1 MDWSQA
7 KLEASTLVE
16 NREHYQRRLGS
27 LASEITAEFGL
38 SKLDEF
44 AAEVKEDYGL
54 SLSPSTLR
62 NYLWVYQ
69 KTKNLNLPEDL
80 SYRTLQW
87 ISASGDPEG
96 WAKKILDEGLS
107 SAEVYRL
114 LRKAKGVEEDV
125 VVCPACGESF
135 KPKK

>member
-1 MDWSQA
+1 M
-7 KLEASTLVE
+7 EASELVE
-16 NREHYQRRLGS
+16 NREHYQRRLGALS
-27 LASEITAEFGL
+27 SEIVGEFGL

-44 AAEVKEDYGL
+44 AEEVKEDYGL

-69 KTKNLNLPEDL
+69 KTKDLDLPEDL

-87 ISASGDPEG
+87 ISASGDCEG
-96 WAKKILDEGLS
+96 WAKRIKDEGLS

-114 LRKAKGVEEDV
+114 MRKAKGVEEDM
-125 VVCPACGESF
+125 VVCPSCKLKF
-135 KPKK
+135 PLKK